1 MTTSSPLASTSY
13 YKRPLPSTCLPFNS
27 PEGRRIFANLQQD
40 DLDAY
45 FLLSQHFLTQNE
57 PAYCALGTL
66 AMILNS
72 LEMDPQRIWKGNW
85 RWYSENLLDCCRPLE
100 EVAQVGLTLPEFAC
114 LARCNGLSARVV
126 SPSLVETDRKTA
138 LEEFRRDLKKAT
150 RAEEIMAISYS
161 RKVLGQ
167 TGTGHFSPVGAY
179 SPSDDKLLV
188 LDVARFKYPSYWISV
203 ELAYDSLVPID
214 DATGQPR
221 GYVMLKPAPKEMVG
235 SLTGKQS
242 LTSLTLNKSSWAL
255 LSNTLSRIL
264 LETPK
269 TSTLETLLERVVSHL
284 SNLPTPAV
292 ITRPLPDHTGPTS
305 ESPAPSRPTSPS
317 PGASDEL
324 LSKLATSSVPGS
336 SSNPLITLLIL
347 SLFSPRSPLTALVPP
362 HLAKDL
368 RETISIDST
377 IINDEIDF
385 LASQL
390 GALGECCRAEEEGA
404 GCGCA
409 TKGTISVD
417 KDDSITDR
425 QKCH

>member
-1 MTTSSPLASTSY
+1 LVSSSFGSPTSLTLSSHFVTHFKLSLRIIQSFTRASKRLATFPRYQTLATLTSSSPSLPPAPSLPPPIHHPRARPDMTTSSPLASTSY
-13 YKRPLPSTCLPFNS
+13 YKRPLPSSCLPFNS

-126 SPSLVETDRKTA
+126 SPPLVETDRKTA

-188 LDVARFKYPSYWISV
+188 LDVAR
-203 ELAYDSLVPID
+203 
-214 DATGQPR
+214 
-221 GYVMLKPAPKEMVG
+221 
-235 SLTGKQS
+235 
-242 LTSLTLNKSSWAL
+242 
-255 LSNTLSRIL
+255 
-264 LETPK
+264 
-269 TSTLETLLERVVSHL
+269 
-284 SNLPTPAV
+284 
-292 ITRPLPDHTGPTS
+292 
-305 ESPAPSRPTSPS
+305 
-317 PGASDEL
+317 
-324 LSKLATSSVPGS
+324 
-336 SSNPLITLLIL
+336 
-347 SLFSPRSPLTALVPP
+347 
-362 HLAKDL
+362 
-368 RETISIDST
+368 
-377 IINDEIDF
+377 
-385 LASQL
+385 
-390 GALGECCRAEEEGA
+390 
-404 GCGCA
+404 
-409 TKGTISVD
+409 
-417 KDDSITDR
+417 
-425 QKCH
+425 